1 MNASG
6 QPTMWVTLP
15 TSGEPGIDMPPPTVN
30 LAVCS
35 VNAWGAACDSPPYSF
50 QYYSYY
56 QGGTGVRSLGSGVG
70 YPAPGSCP
78 GWPGDKCPGPS
89 TPCYRLSRR
98 SSHRRNRKD

>member
-35 VNAWGAACDSPPYSF
+35 VNAWVAACDSPILRPPEF
-50 QYYSYY
+50 CE
-56 QGGTGVRSLGSGVG
+56 TVTFGVAWTVARVDRSVCGVG
-70 YPAPGSCP
+70 A
-78 GWPGDKCPGPS
+78 
-89 TPCYRLSRR
+89 
-98 SSHRRNRKD
+98 